1 MYQSKSLIDSLYK
14 ESENH
19 LEKAVQ
25 QWQNMPAKHLET
37 SPQTVG
43 WSAVQCVEHLNIYS
57 RYYLPL
63 IKNAIETA
71 QKNDWKA
78 TPQYQSGWLGNYFY
92 HTMLP
97 KENGT
102 LPSKMKAPKKAI
114 PPQSIDTVAVIAEY
128 ISHQE
133 ELLRLLDLT
142 HHISLAKPRIPIS
155 IAPFIRL
162 KLGDVLLFLT
172 AHTERHVLQIERT
185 LKRDET
191 LIID

>member
-25 QWQNMPAKHLET
+25 QWQNMPIKHLET
-37 SPQTVG
+37 SPQTG
-43 WSAVQCVEHLNIYS
+43 AWSAAQCIEHLNIYS

-78 TPQYQSGWLGNYFY
+78 TPQYQSGWLGGYFY
-92 HTMLP
+92 RTMLP
-97 KENGT
+97 KENGA
-102 LPSKMKAPKKAI
+102 LASKMNAPKNAVPAKKVDAAAAI
-114 PPQSIDTVAVIAEY
+114 SEY

-133 ELLRLLDLT
+133 ELLRLLDSA
-142 HHISLAKPRIPIS
+142 HHVSLVKPRIPIS
-155 IAPFIRL
+155 IAPFMRL
-162 KLGDVLLFLT
+162 KLGDIFLFLT
-172 AHTERHVLQIERT
+172 AHTERHVLQIERA
-185 LKRDET
+185 
-191 LIID
+191 LIL